1 MMSRWTYP
9 ERERKFNATVE
20 LIGAKASQLHCKI
33 FEITAFI
40 DNGIFNKEC
49 FKNHNKLEINTGPE
63 YKY

>member
-49 FKNHNKLEINTGPE
+49 FKNHK
-63 YKY
+63 